1 MRRTLPVLCFLLALW
16 MPAAPAAADPV
27 SIVRLMAPGP
37 LPEMALGDPAAPVS
51 IVEYVSMTC
60 SHCADFHADTFET
73 LKTKYIDTGK
83 VYFALRE
90 YPIDPLALAAIV
102 SARCAPQDQFFPIVE
117 ALFRDQSKWAFVP
130 KPAPALIAELEPF
143 GFTKDSFE
151 ACLNNGDIV
160 DGVNRIAQTAQQ
172 EFGVSG
178 TPTFFVNGERHV
190 GAMDFVALEALIAP
204 LLTKASN

>member
-1 MRRTLPVLCFLLALW
+1 MRRTLAVLCFLLTPW
-16 MPAAPAAADPV
+16 MPAAAAAADQV
-27 SIVRLMAPGP
+27 SVMRLLAPGP

-90 YPIDPLALAAIV
+90 YPIDPLALAAIMM
-102 SARCAPQDQFFPIVE
+102 ARCAPKDQFFPIVE
-117 ALFRDQSKWAFVP
+117 TLFRDQRSWAFVAN
-130 KPAPALIAELEPF
+130 PAPALIAELEPF

-151 ACLNNGDIV
+151 ACLSNGDIA
-160 DGVNRIAQTAQQ
+160 DGVNQIARTAQK
-172 EFGVSG
+172 EFGVTG

-190 GAMDFVALEALIAP
+190 GAMDFAALEGIIAP
-204 LLTKASN
+204 LLARAKN